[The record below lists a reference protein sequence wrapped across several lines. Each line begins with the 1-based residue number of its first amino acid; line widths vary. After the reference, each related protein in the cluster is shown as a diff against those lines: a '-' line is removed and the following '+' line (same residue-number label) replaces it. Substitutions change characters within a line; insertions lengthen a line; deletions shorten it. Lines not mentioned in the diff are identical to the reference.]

1 MDLNSFTRPEN
12 TNYSLHNNL
21 LSSVSTPRT
30 ITQVPSIMTKEIT
43 PNTSCANQKRTGRCW
58 IFAAVNMLRRSVIT
72 DTKIPESF

>member
-43 PNTSCANQKRTGRCW
+43 PIHLVQIKKELVDAGYLQQLICLDVQ
-58 IFAAVNMLRRSVIT
+58 L
-72 DTKIPESF
+72 